1 MGIKL
6 LLSFENSGEIK
17 GFIKAPENS
26 PYKEGIFR
34 IKILFPN
41 NYPNESPNLI
51 IETNIFQCNYQFQTG
66 RLNIDYLLNWDHNKN
81 LIGILTSLYE
91 FFISNNPDSCY
102 NYEAADIYRS
112 DRSKFE
118 QKCR

>member
-6 LLSFENSGEIK
+6 LFSFENSGEIK

-66 RLNIDYLLNWDHNKN
+66 RLNIDYLLNWDH
-81 LIGILTSLYE
+81 
-91 FFISNNPDSCY
+91 
-102 NYEAADIYRS
+102 
-112 DRSKFE
+112 SKHLLGF
-118 QKCR
+118 